1 MKKKSFYPVC
11 AGELTE
17 EERIAVCKALYPEQA
32 NKTPENR
39 ALWPKDRLLTAAEK
53 MAWSRYVRRPPA
65 TRYDVYPAYG
75 RKYGALYRPTDPI
88 LWALRMHRA
97 GLARRLLEEK
107 GPLDWVDASRYA
119 PWTLRWSPSLLKL
132 ILDLAP
138 AGEPLGCCHR
148 FTRTGGDWKICV
160 NATLLTAAAALDD
173 IESVELL
180 LEYGYDPAPE
190 FDQYGDMLPKEM
202 HLRYAPKR
210 DYDGTKDW
218 YQRHSTLPLDI
229 RTISVE
235 HVLFLIP
242 TDEGFAKGL
251 SPPYP
256 HAYFCDVYISR
267 HFQPLSAALLCG
279 ASRCALRL
287 LEYPRAPAS
296 EHAQI
301 IASYLAD
308 FGIPPFRETL
318 DIVMDALGSSPEQF
332 VEPGNWANLH
342 SRRHLV
348 CLRKHDFYT
357 IDRNGARRDC
367 VVDLMGRLWD
377 EQSFAKAAELPV
389 ERLNRALMG
398 LIRSKGRSSYS
409 SGYEKLAEFQE
420 RQGITLTLD
429 RDGVL
434 PGTCWYQLLRALD
447 YVVAGPPPED
457 HLSAAARLFLN
468 AMLLEPPLREPSY
481 VGFLGKEPG
490 LDPMYEITHSEKAI
504 RLLTEERFP
513 LVKQTLEEIE
523 TAHPECAQ
531 EVYFL
536 LGELM
541 TGGYHLLLGLSR
553 NEKSYERFMA
563 DTWKSRTD

>member
-1 MKKKSFYPVC
+1 MRKKSFYPIC

-32 NKTPENR
+32 NKSPENR
-39 ALWPKDRLLTAAEK
+39 ALWPKDRRLTAAEK
-53 MAWSRYVRRPPA
+53 MAWSRYVRRPTV

-88 LWALRMHRA
+88 LWALRMRRA

-180 LEYGYDPAPE
+180 LQYGYDPAPE
-190 FDQYGDMLPKEM
+190 SDQYRDMLPEKM
-202 HLRYAPKR
+202 RLRYAPKR
-210 DYDGTKDW
+210 DYDGKKDW

-229 RTISVE
+229 DEISLK
-235 HVLFLIP
+235 HDLFLIP

-251 SPPYP
+251 TLLHP
-256 HAYFCDVYISR
+256 HAYYFGVYVSWG
-267 HFQPLSAALLCG
+267 FQPLSAALLCG
-279 ASRCALRL
+279 APRCALRL
-287 LEYPRAPAS
+287 LEYPQTLVS
-296 EHAQI
+296 EHVQATV
-301 IASYLAD
+301 SYLAD

-332 VEPGNWANLH
+332 VEPENWEDLH

-357 IDRNGARRDC
+357 VGRDGARRDY

-377 EQSFAKAAELPV
+377 EQSFAKAAELPI

-398 LIRSKGRSSYS
+398 LIRSKSRSRYS

-434 PGTCWYQLLRALD
+434 PGTCWYSLLRALD
-447 YVVAGPPPED
+447 CVAAGPPPED

-468 AMLLEPPLREPSY
+468 AMLLEPPLRGPSD
-481 VGFLGKEPG
+481 VGFLGEEPG

-504 RLLTEERFP
+504 RLLTEECFP
-513 LVKQTLEEIE
+513 LVEQALEEIE
-523 TAHPECAQ
+523 TAHPECTQ
-531 EVYFL
+531 EVHSL

-541 TGGYHLLLGLSR
+541 TGGYHLLLGLSQD
-553 NEKSYERFMA
+553 EKSYERFMA